1 MFRTRVVLLRVLR
14 RIGHVL
20 QILQPLVHRT
30 FQIFAQLLPIDE
42 LLVALDDRISALRC
56 GIQWWTHWLAI
67 LMQSR
72 FIIAAMDRPEK

>member
-1 MFRTRVVLLRVLR
+1 
-14 RIGHVL
+14 
-20 QILQPLVHRT
+20 
-30 FQIFAQLLPIDE
+30 
-42 LLVALDDRISALRC
+42 LRC